1 MKIFDCF
8 LYNGENLI
16 LDLRLNTLS
25 KYIEKFII
33 IESRYD
39 HQGNKKKLNFKLD
52 KFKKF
57 ESKIIYLIIENF
69 PEKLSNWERENFQR
83 NYIING
89 LSSAGADDYVI
100 ISDVD
105 EIPDLTKI
113 NSLDNFKFSVFE
125 QKMYYYKINLLNKT
139 NPFWYGSRVCKK
151 KYLKSPQWLRSQKI
165 KKYPFWKFNKIKW
178 NIIKNGGWHFSF
190 LMCPEEIKK
199 KLASFAHSE
208 YNNRKYTNLKKIED
222 SIKNKMDL
230 FDRPILYEKN
240 IFDKTFPD
248 YVVNNKEKFKD
259 WIL

>member
-69 PEKLSNWERENFQR
+69 PKKLSNWERENFQR
-83 NYIING
+83 NYITNG

-113 NSLDNFKFSVFE
+113 NSLGNFKFSVFE
-125 QKMYYYKINLLNKT
+125 QKCI
-139 NPFWYGSRVCKK
+139 
-151 KYLKSPQWLRSQKI
+151 
-165 KKYPFWKFNKIKW
+165 
-178 NIIKNGGWHFSF
+178 IIK
-190 LMCPEEIKK
+190 
-199 KLASFAHSE
+199 
-208 YNNRKYTNLKKIED
+208 
-222 SIKNKMDL
+222 
-230 FDRPILYEKN
+230 
-240 IFDKTFPD
+240 
-248 YVVNNKEKFKD
+248 
-259 WIL
+259 

>member
-16 LDLRLNTLS
+16 LDLRLNILS

-39 HQGNKKKLNFKLD
+39 HQGNKKKLNFEINN
-52 KFKKF
+52 FKKF
-57 ESKIIYLIIENF
+57 ENKIIYLIIENF
-69 PEKLSNWERENFQR
+69 PQKLSNWERENFQR

-89 LSSAGADDYVI
+89 LSIAGEDDYVI

-113 NSLDNFKFSVFE
+113 VNLDNFKFTVFQ

-139 NPFWYGSRVCKK
+139 DPFWYGSRVCKK
-151 KYLKSPQWLRSQKI
+151 KYLKSPQWLRNQKI
-165 KKYPFWKFNKIKW
+165 KKYPFWKFYKTKW
-178 NIIKNGGWHFSF
+178 NIVKNGGWHFSF
-190 LMCPEEIKK
+190 LMKPEEIKK
-199 KLASFAHSE
+199 KITSFAHSE
-208 YNNRKYTNLKKIED
+208 YNNNKYTDLKKIKN
-222 SIKNKMDL
+222 SIENKIDL
-230 FDRPILYEKN
+230 FDRPLVYEKN
-240 IFDKTFPD
+240 NFDKTFPD
-248 YVVNNKEKFKD
+248 YVFNNKEKFKD

>member
-1 MKIFDCF
+1 MRIFDCF
-8 LYNGENLI
+8 LYNGEKI
-16 LDLRLNTLS
+16 VLDIRLNTLS
-25 KYIEKFII
+25 EYIEKFII
-33 IESRYD
+33 VESKYD
-39 HQGNKKKLNFKLD
+39 HQGNKKKLIFKID
-52 KFKKF
+52 DFKKF
-57 ESKIIYLIIENF
+57 KEKIIYLVIENF

-113 NSLDNFKFSVFE
+113 NSLGNFKFSVFE

-139 NPFWYGSRVCKK
+139 NPFWYGSRACKK

-190 LMCPEEIKK
+190 LMSPEEIKK

>member
-16 LDLRLNTLS
+16 LDLRLNILS

-89 LSSAGADDYVI
+89 LSSAGEDDYVI

-105 EIPDLTKI
+105 EIPDLAKI
-113 NSLDNFKFSVFE
+113 NSLGNFKFSVFE

-151 KYLKSPQWLRSQKI
+151 KYLKSPQCLRSQKI

-190 LMCPEEIKK
+190 LMSPEEIKK

-208 YNNRKYTNLKKIED
+208 YNNRKYTNLKKIEN
-222 SIKNKMDL
+222 SIKNKTDL
-230 FDRPILYEKN
+230 FDRPILYEKI

>member
-1 MKIFDCF
+1 MFYDEELLLDIRF
-8 LYNGENLI
+8 NI
-16 LDLRLNTLS
+16 LD
-25 KYIEKFII
+25 KYVDFFVIVESEHFHNGKKRQLKFDI
-33 IESRYD
+33 
-39 HQGNKKKLNFKLD
+39 N

-113 NSLDNFKFSVFE
+113 NILGNFKFSVFE

-190 LMCPEEIKK
+190 LMSPEEIKK

-208 YNNRKYTNLKKIED
+208 YNNRKYTNLKKIEN
-222 SIKNKMDL
+222 SIKNKTDL
-230 FDRPILYEKN
+230 FDRPILYEKI